1 MALWV
6 VGMCLVCM
14 GWGGYRL
21 SGSVGICCVGMC
33 LVCMGWGGYRLSGYV
48 VMG

>member
-1 MALWV
+1 MWV
-6 VGMCLVCM
+6 ERLC
-14 GWGGYRL
+14 GYEL

-33 LVCMGWGGYRLSGYV
+33 LVCMGWDGYGLSGYV